1 MNNYNNNPMPPNQSC
16 PSFSLWLALSIVC
29 LLLANKICGIVA
41 IVYIVF
47 ANTAYMQGNYE
58 KYESNFKTVK
68 IALLIGVILGIINI
82 IFRLFFGMV
91 SILFL

>member
-41 IVYIVF
+41 IVYIVLQ
-47 ANTAYMQGNYE
+47 TP
-58 KYESNFKTVK
+58 
-68 IALLIGVILGIINI
+68 LICRAIMKNMNLIL
-82 IFRLFFGMV
+82 RL
-91 SILFL
+91 